1 MPTSRLPFHIILN
14 YLTVFHMMNSH
25 GQNGQATW
33 SDDPESGT
41 AEKIE
46 GKFDSEHQS
55 SCQTA
60 NPGEEQRINEQLAG
74 SNTPSADPVNL
85 MDWNGPDDPENPH
98 NWPTWK
104 LAYHTTIPA
113 LFGFTV

>member
-1 MPTSRLPFHIILN
+1 
-14 YLTVFHMMNSH
+14 MNSH
-25 GQNGQATW
+25 DQNEQATW
-33 SDDPESGT
+33 SNEPESAT
-41 AEKIE
+41 AEKKE
-46 GKFDSEHQS
+46 EKFDSEHRS
-55 SCQTA
+55 SYQIA

-74 SNTPSADPVNL
+74 SNPPFADPVNP
-85 MDWNGPDDPENPH
+85 MDWNGPNDPENPH